1 MVVPITKLVL
11 IKCHSFK
18 YKGGALLIHD
28 YTVHSFIYSLDTDI
42 ANIADR
48 SKPLTLSLILCISLA
63 INAVD

>member
-28 YTVHSFIYSLDTDI
+28 YTVHSFIYSLDTHI
-42 ANIADR
+42 ANIGDR
-48 SKPLTLSLILCISLA
+48 SKPLTLCISLA